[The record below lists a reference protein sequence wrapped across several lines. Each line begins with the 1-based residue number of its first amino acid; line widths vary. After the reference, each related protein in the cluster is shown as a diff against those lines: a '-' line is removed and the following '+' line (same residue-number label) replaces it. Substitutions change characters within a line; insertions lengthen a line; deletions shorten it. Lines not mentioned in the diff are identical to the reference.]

1 MIYRRR
7 LFEYLKYEN
16 KPILVLLFLVCVLS
30 MTFSIAVP
38 KLQGD
43 LINSVELESI
53 SIFKIIFVISLS
65 FIAIFLT
72 SVASVLPAFLM
83 LKFQNKVK
91 SSLMESVQYV
101 SESFLS
107 MAGASGLYYG
117 FGNISNDISFVA
129 YPAILNIVLSILQS
143 IAALFFLSKIYLKL
157 FHFSLAAICIY
168 IFLVLLSKKTYAYY
182 VKKLREKEP
191 ILYENAHMIFSS
203 ARTITQFGNPTFFF
217 DKFGEKLI
225 EIKHLKEKADNFIQA
240 QKTML
245 DVLKAVSFVSFVL
258 ILRKGIFEG
267 TIATGSMVLILSYIP
282 LLLQPLEKIQFFL
295 KIRGWISES
304 ETNYEEYKQEVY
316 KVPLSQFNANL
327 DLNCEV
333 PVKVDNICFSY
344 EEEDNG

>member
-30 MTFSIAVP
+30 MAFSIAVP
-38 KLQGD
+38 KLQSD

-53 SIFKIIFVISLS
+53 SIFKIMFVISLS

-101 SESFLS
+101 SESFLL

-143 IAALFFLSKIYLKL
+143 IAALFF
-157 FHFSLAAICIY
+157 F
-168 IFLVLLSKKTYAYY
+168 
-182 VKKLREKEP
+182 VK
-191 ILYENAHMIFSS
+191 N
-203 ARTITQFGNPTFFF
+203 
-217 DKFGEKLI
+217 
-225 EIKHLKEKADNFIQA
+225 
-240 QKTML
+240 
-245 DVLKAVSFVSFVL
+245 
-258 ILRKGIFEG
+258 
-267 TIATGSMVLILSYIP
+267 
-282 LLLQPLEKIQFFL
+282 
-295 KIRGWISES
+295 
-304 ETNYEEYKQEVY
+304 
-316 KVPLSQFNANL
+316 
-327 DLNCEV
+327 
-333 PVKVDNICFSY
+333 
-344 EEEDNG
+344 